1 MALIEWNGNLSLGI
15 GSIDKQHQKLVELI
29 NELNAAMLE
38 GKGKDALS
46 RIINGLT
53 DYTKTHFATE
63 EKYFQQFG
71 YPEAAGHKAQ
81 HDHFTSKVLEFKGEF
96 ERGRLGLSVK
106 VMQFL
111 SNWLQEHIKGSDK
124 KYAPFLIGRGVK

>member
-1 MALIEWNGNLSLGI
+1 
-15 GSIDKQHQKLVELI
+15 
-29 NELNAAMLE
+29 
-38 GKGKDALS
+38 LS
-46 RIINGLT
+46 RIINGLA

-63 EKYFQQFG
+63 ETYFQQFG
-71 YPEAAGHKAQ
+71 YTEGTGHKAQ
-81 HDHFTSKVLEFKGEF
+81 HDHFANKVLEFRSEF

>member
-15 GSIDKQHQKLVELI
+15 ASIDKQHRKLVEMI

-38 GKGKDALS
+38 GRGKEALS
-46 RIINGLT
+46 RIINGLA

-63 EKYFQQFG
+63 ETYFQQFG
-71 YPEAAGHKAQ
+71 YTEGTGHKAQ
-81 HDHFTSKVLEFKGEF
+81 HDHFANKVLEFRSEF